1 MSHTHVHTLY
11 PNISQNFNRRPST
24 ASREAAHTGVHD
36 HIPHIPCLIL
46 THVHS
51 LPFSPPPHPP
61 TPPPL
66 PSSLFFPYSLHPCVL
81 PSTHARSPSHVD
93 SITPTHFPYSH
104 SFLIFPPPFVILNTH
119 THTLHTTVFHNTTT
133 FLLHL
138 LPPPSFPLSYSLSLS
153 SLSHAYF
160 HHASISAAL
169 FAVCAGYDMIID
181 SLVI

>member
-11 PNISQNFNRRPST
+11 PNISQNFNRRPCT

-61 TPPPL
+61 APPPL

-119 THTLHTTVFHNTTT
+119 THTSHHRLSQYYHFPSS
-133 FLLHL
+133 
-138 LPPPSFPLSYSLSLS
+138 PPPSPLFPTLVLTLSLVSLTRVLS
-153 SLSHAYF
+153 SCIHLRRSF
-160 HHASISAAL
+160 CC
-169 FAVCAGYDMIID
+169 VCWI
-181 SLVI
+181 